1 MCSEMQPAIVLLR
14 PKETSAVLVVKCVRK
29 WFAGLRPVLET
40 VQQGCALYC
49 NMETPSGKATAFLE
63 YLLRGSSCSR
73 EGMRSYLVLTVSCKP
88 AVSS

>member
-1 MCSEMQPAIVLLR
+1 MCFEMQPAIVPLR
-14 PKETSAVLVVKCVRK
+14 PKDTSAVLVVKCVRK

-40 VQQGCALYC
+40 LQQGCAIYC
-49 NMETPSGKATAFLE
+49 NMEIPSGKATAFQE

-73 EGMRSYLVLTVSCKP
+73 ERMRSCLVLTVSCKP